1 MQPPAAVRLDISRDA
16 PGGSSPGATH
26 IGAIRAGWVEAKCL
40 GTAASTA
47 AANRAAKGL
56 FMSNTITIS
65 EALNTLDEL
74 EAAQEAWTEGSY
86 KKSNEELYAILD
98 RCFTLHQQISGMQ
111 DGKRKLIKAINQRL
125 TGMGMNPD
133 KIPDLTSK
141 IVRCTFKDT
150 GKRST
155 SYARVIKFALA
166 DKPVNQTMATYI
178 AGKGGI
184 EEVRRTTKPGALT
197 PSEIKAKLVETAEA
211 ELVTAEPLIGKLKL
225 VDELQPANDSEFD
238 FCAALV
244 RKNAD
249 GTGAIVYGS
258 TTTSIVKTLL
268 AEAAKKLADSKAD
281 AEAYDNLDDAAKA
294 RIAVVKEAAQ
304 QCAA

>member
-1 MQPPAAVRLDISRDA
+1 
-16 PGGSSPGATH
+16 
-26 IGAIRAGWVEAKCL
+26 
-40 GTAASTA
+40 
-47 AANRAAKGL
+47 
-56 FMSNTITIS
+56 MSNTITIT

-74 EAAQEAWTEGSY
+74 EAAREAWESGSLL
-86 KKSNEELYAILD
+86 KSNTDLYAILET
-98 RCFTLHQQISGMQ
+98 CFTLHQQISGMSE
-111 DGKRKLIKAINQRL
+111 GKRKLIKAINQRL
-125 TGMGMNPD
+125 SDMGMNPD
-133 KIPDLTSK
+133 KIGDLAGK

-155 SYARVIKFALA
+155 SYARVLKFALA

-178 AGKGGI
+178 TNMGGI
-184 EEVRRTTKPGALT
+184 EEIRRTPKPGALT
-197 PSEIKAKLVETAEA
+197 PSEVKAKLVETAEA
-211 ELVTAEPLIGKLKL
+211 ELVSAEPLIGKIKL
-225 VDELQPANDSEFD
+225 VDALQPANDSEFD

-268 AEAAKKLADSKAD
+268 AEAAKKLADSKAE

-294 RIAVVKEAAQ
+294 RIAVVKKGAAEL
-304 QCAA
+304 AA